1 MVLLNNKSNK
11 YQLQATSAQLSESW
25 FKKISIDWK
34 KYWPL
39 YMMVLPAVLFYLV
52 WLYGPMWG
60 SLIAFQDFS
69 IRHGFLGS
77 PFVGLENFIK
87 FFESPFA
94 FRVVRNTVMINF
106 WNLVFGFTLPI
117 IFALLLNEIRNRYFK
132 RVVQTITYMPY
143 FIAVIV
149 VAGLLVNFTSSD
161 GIFADITVFFG
172 GAPTNLLAR
181 PELFRTIFV
190 GSEIWQFMGWNSIIF
205 LAALAAVNTELYEAA
220 IIDGASKL
228 KQIYHVT
235 IPGIMP
241 TIIILL
247 ILQVGSIMNL
257 GFEKIILLYNPLT
270 FETGDVISSFV
281 FRRGIENAEFGF
293 SAAVG
298 LFNSA
303 VNFAMVIIAN
313 RISAVLTETSLW

>member
-1 MVLLNNKSNK
+1 MALQINKTNRT
-11 YQLQATSAQLSESW
+11 QLQISNAQLGDTW
-25 FKKISIDWK
+25 FKRISIDWK

-39 YMMVLPAVLFYLV
+39 YLMISPAVLFYLV

-69 IRHGFLGS
+69 IRHGFWGS

-94 FRVVRNTVMINF
+94 FRVIRNTVMINF

-149 VAGLLVNFTSSD
+149 VAGLLVNFASSE
-161 GIFADITVFFG
+161 GLFADIIEFFG
-172 GAPTNLLAR
+172 GTPTNLLQR

-190 GSEIWQFMGWNSIIF
+190 GSEIWQFLGWNSIIF

-220 IIDGASKL
+220 IIDGAGKL
-228 KQIYHVT
+228 KQVYHIT

-241 TIIILL
+241 TIVILL
-247 ILQVGSIMNL
+247 ILQVGSIMSL

-270 FETGDVISSFV
+270 YETGDVISSFV

-298 LFNSA
+298 FFNSA
-303 VNFAMVIIAN
+303 VNFLMVIIAN
-313 RISAVLTETSLW
+313 RISAKLTETSLW

>member
-1 MVLLNNKSNK
+1 MALPLKKHFNND
-11 YQLQATSAQLSESW
+11 
-25 FKKISIDWK
+25 KISTSSKGSKWAVISLDWK

-39 YMMVLPAVLFYLV
+39 YLMLLPAVLFYVV

-69 IRHGFLGS
+69 IRRGFLGS
-77 PFVGLENFIK
+77 EFVGLDNFIK
-87 FFESPFA
+87 FFQSPFA
-94 FRVVRNTVMINF
+94 FRVVRNTIMINF
-106 WNLVFGFTLPI
+106 WNLIFGFTLPI
-117 IFALLLNEIRNRYFK
+117 VFALMLNEVRNKFFK
-132 RVVQTITYMPY
+132 RTIQTITYMPY

-149 VAGLLVNFTSSD
+149 VAGLLVNFMSSD
-161 GIFADITVFFG
+161 GIFGDIVQFFG
-172 GAPTNLLAR
+172 GTRSNLLQR

-220 IIDGASKL
+220 IIDGAGKF
-228 KQIYHVT
+228 KQTLHVT

-270 FETGDVISSFV
+270 YETGDVISSFV

-298 LFNSA
+298 FFNSL
-303 VNFAMVIIAN
+303 VNFMMVIFAN
-313 RISAVLTETSLW
+313 RISARLTETSLW

>member
-1 MVLLNNKSNK
+1 MAFLNSKSSS
-11 YQLQATSAQLSESW
+11 YQLQTANANLKEPW
-25 FKKISIDWK
+25 LKKVSIDWK

-39 YMMVLPAVLFYLV
+39 YLMVLPAVLFYLV

-77 PFVGLENFIK
+77 EFVGLDNFIK

-94 FRVVRNTVMINF
+94 FRVIRNTVMINF

-117 IFALLLNEIRNRYFK
+117 VFALLLNEIRNRYFK

-149 VAGLLVNFTSSD
+149 VAGLLVNFTSSE
-161 GIFADITVFFG
+161 GIFADIIEFFG
-172 GAPTNLLAR
+172 GTPSNLLAQ

-190 GSEIWQFMGWNSIIF
+190 GSEIWQFLGWNSIIF

-220 IIDGASKL
+220 IIDGAGKL

-241 TIIILL
+241 TIVILL
-247 ILQVGSIMNL
+247 ILQVGSIMSL
-257 GFEKIILLYNPLT
+257 GFEKVILLYNPLT

-298 LFNSA
+298 FFNSA
-303 VNFAMVIIAN
+303 VNLVMVIVAN
-313 RISAVLTETSLW
+313 RISAKLTETSLW